1 MGLICLLGILS
12 NHASLSI
19 CLSHS
24 YCLRLLKDGGGGGW
38 GLWFML
44 RPPSTQMVN
53 TITQKALGG
62 LFSNLVHT
70 VIVIVPGIDQLFLV
84 MCPRSRSHH
93 HKNWLFCN
101 LFNFYYWPHFV
112 PKQVVRDIGIPSFT
126 NTSFCPSVGSSHV
139 QVLVHLQANP
149 WWRHQM
155 ETFSALLA
163 ICVGHSPVNSPHK
176 GQWRRALMFSLICA
190 WINGWL
196 NNREAGDLRRN
207 RAHYDVII
215 MHWSVWAQIW
225 WMNSL
230 LESSGMDNSC
240 ST

>member
-24 YCLRLLKDGGGGGW
+24 SCLRLLKDGGGGGW

-70 VIVIVPGIDQLFLV
+70 VVVIVPGIDQLFLV

-93 HKNWLFCN
+93 HKN
-101 LFNFYYWPHFV
+101 
-112 PKQVVRDIGIPSFT
+112 
-126 NTSFCPSVGSSHV
+126 
-139 QVLVHLQANP
+139 
-149 WWRHQM
+149 
-155 ETFSALLA
+155 
-163 ICVGHSPVNSPHK
+163 
-176 GQWRRALMFSLICA
+176 
-190 WINGWL
+190 
-196 NNREAGDLRRN
+196 
-207 RAHYDVII
+207 
-215 MHWSVWAQIW
+215 
-225 WMNSL
+225 
-230 LESSGMDNSC
+230 
-240 ST
+240 